1 MSYIKKQYRDIF
13 EYLDNSY
20 NTNIPQDW
28 DDFIQTITDKY
39 HHLII
44 KRANHNCFCTSCK
57 HEFISTIKIYEK
69 QKCPNCKNTFLT
81 RSSRLESYI
90 FRDCA
95 VLLNNINGKLVA
107 RLFDIRSSYNGTDSF
122 AFSTAEFGRIFIDDD
137 YNNAFVN
144 ERASKNISAL
154 YVSHG
159 FEIGNWRRRN
169 SNYSPLTPFGFIYY
183 NNLKEELAE
192 TKYKYSQIWDLAKY
206 YNCFDLKLR
215 LKQSDNYKQ
224 MELLIKSKMYNLA
237 LDVSNL
243 NYMPQKEVFSTIRNH
258 NKFIARYNINYIQF
272 KLLNLLQ
279 EANIEKIRYLEY
291 FCNKY
296 SFDLL
301 IDLLKYIKINK
312 FIEYAKMHRKSVD
325 LHMFIDYFRFASI
338 AQLDIKNKK
347 YMFPKNLRKEH
358 DKLEKEVETNNR
370 ELLNISI
377 SKRSEILEKN
387 TFKNKK
393 YIIFPAKS
401 VEALEEESKAQNN
414 CVRTYSEDYAIGHCD
429 IFFMRDITNQ
439 DKSLVTI
446 EVKDKK
452 VVQTRAKNNNSP
464 LFEHSKF
471 INKWESKILQRKVA

>member
-20 NTNIPQDW
+20 NTNIPEDW
-28 DDFIQTITDKY
+28 NDFIQTITDKY

-44 KRANHNCFCTSCK
+44 KRANHSCFCTSCK
-57 HEFISTIKIYEK
+57 HEFISNIKIHEK

-107 RLFDIRSSYNGTDSF
+107 RLFDIRSSYNGIDSF
-122 AFSTAEFGRIFIDDD
+122 SFSTAEFGRIFIDDD
-137 YNNAFVN
+137 YNNTFAN
-144 ERASKNISAL
+144 ERASKNSGPL
-154 YVSHG
+154 YVYHKLS
-159 FEIGNWRRRN
+159 IGKWRSKNN
-169 SNYSPLTPFGFIYY
+169 SYSPITPFGFIYY

-206 YNCFDLKLR
+206 DNCFDLKSMLY
-215 LKQSDNYKQ
+215 QSDNYKQ
-224 MELLIKSKMYNLA
+224 MELLIKAKMYNLA

-243 NYMPQKEVFSTIRNH
+243 NYISQKDIFNTIKRY
-258 NKFIARYNINYIQF
+258 NKFIVKYNLNYTQF
-272 KLLNLLQ
+272 RLLYLLQ
-279 EANIEKIRYLEY
+279 EPNMEKIRYLEY
-291 FCNKY
+291 FCKKY
-296 SFDLL
+296 SLDQL

-312 FIEYAKMHRKSVD
+312 FIKYAKMHRKSVD
-325 LHMFIDYFRFASI
+325 LRMFRDYLRFASI
-338 AQLDIKNKK
+338 IGLDIKNKK
-347 YMFPKNLRKEH
+347 YMFPKNLQKEH
-358 DKLEKEVETNNR
+358 DKLEKEVETRNR

-452 VVQTRAKNNNSP
+452 VVQKRAKNNNLP
-464 LFEHSKF
+464 LLEHSKF
-471 INKWESKILQRKVA
+471 INKWESKILQKQVA